1 MNSTALKVIKIAVSV
16 ASVGVT
22 LATSYF
28 ADKEL
33 DNKVAKKVAEQLA
46 KAGKES

>member
-1 MNSTALKVIKIAVSV
+1 MNSKALKAIKIAVSV
-16 ASVGVT
+16 ASIGVT

-33 DNKVAKKVAEQLA
+33 ENKVAKKVAEQLA
-46 KAGKES
+46 KTGKES